1 MGKMGFYLSA
11 VDELLRH
18 PEDGNSIGLIL
29 CKTKKTLIAE
39 DTVRTSHS
47 PIGISEYRL
56 AEPLPTE
63 LGGSLPSIE
72 NIEKELKP

>member
-1 MGKMGFYLSA
+1 MVKTFILTYFSTTLNYDALLS
-11 VDELLRH
+11 
-18 PEDGNSIGLIL
+18 
-29 CKTKKTLIAE
+29 KKTLIAE
-39 DTVRTSHS
+39 YTVRTSHS

-56 AEPLPTE
+56 AEPLPAE